1 MIKVIAFDLVGVLA
15 FEKDIKLTIEEEK
28 LERMFGPNKNDDD
41 YLKKAKEIIQN
52 NSIIIKT
59 TKELINKLYQVYD
72 KNIFKKLKQ
81 NYPNIK
87 LIIATNHLS
96 YVKDYIIKSFDTNYL
111 DDIIISAE
119 IHKIKP
125 NSNFYQYILDKYNA
139 IPEELLFID
148 DNQENI
154 NSANSMEIH
163 TIKINKDDNL
173 FEKLVCY
180 LNGIGD

>member
-15 FEKDIKLTIEEEK
+15 FEKDIKLTTEEEK
-28 LERMFGPNKNDDD
+28 LEKMFGPNINDED
-41 YLKKAKEIIQN
+41 YLKKAKDIIQN
-52 NSIIIKT
+52 NTITIKA

-111 DDIIISAE
+111 DDIIISAKV
-119 IHKIKP
+119 HKIKP
-125 NSNFYQYILDKYNA
+125 NSNFYQYILDKYNI

-154 NSANSMEIH
+154 NSADSMEIH